1 MKHSQECFLSSMSI
15 WTTVFALVQHT
26 PFKERRGIHRLVL
39 QMGYEALRGVL
50 RREGKKTHNLSQKRA
65 KPRRTAF
72 DGLKQRGGK
81 TIVNNVHVKT
91 QNKIKVQQKTHSVE
105 WVSYLF
111 DFYALPLQPSTLTIL

>member
-50 RREGKKTHNLSQKRA
+50 RREGKKTHNLSQKQA
-65 KPRRTAF
+65 KPRKTAF
-72 DGLKQRGGK
+72 DGLKQRGEK
-81 TIVNNVHVKT
+81 TLNNVHVK
-91 QNKIKVQQKTHSVE
+91 
-105 WVSYLF
+105 
-111 DFYALPLQPSTLTIL
+111 A

>member
-15 WTTVFALVQHT
+15 LTTVFALVQNT
-26 PFKERRGIHRLVL
+26 SFKERRGIHHLVL
-39 QMGYEALRGVL
+39 QMRNEALRSVL
-50 RREGKKTHNLSQKRA
+50 RREGKKTHNLSQKQA
-65 KPRRTAF
+65 KPRKTAF
-72 DGLKQRGGK
+72 DGLKRHNEK
-81 TIVNNVHVKT
+81 TMNNVHVKT

>member
-39 QMGYEALRGVL
+39 QMRYEALRGVL
-50 RREGKKTHNLSQKRA
+50 RREGKKTHNLSQKQA
-65 KPRRTAF
+65 KPRKTAF
-72 DGLKQRGGK
+72 DGLKRHDEK

-91 QNKIKVQQKTHSVE
+91 QNKIKVQQKTHSVS
-105 WVSYLF
+105 VLS
-111 DFYALPLQPSTLTIL
+111 LTENTQRYNSLA